1 MVITLKLGFVVS
13 ELNADFVDRMLLA
26 AKKAA
31 LSLGIEV
38 TYITSVLGCYD
49 APFDCEGVIVKG

>member
-38 TYITSVLGCYD
+38 TSRML
-49 APFDCEGVIVKG
+49 